1 MWFDFF
7 NRVLKIDWAV
17 TFNVNVLNISL
28 SNFTAAAHVDI
39 LGNETILF
47 GVNYWKSMDWDQY
60 FITFAMNTNAV
71 VEVLELISR
80 SELHVDVFAD
90 TRGNH
95 ALFTILYL
103 KESCCR
109 R

>member
-28 SNFTAAAHVDI
+28 SNFAAAAHVDV
-39 LGNETILF
+39 LGNEIILF
-47 GVNYWKSMDWDQY
+47 GVNYWISMDRDQY

-71 VEVLELISR
+71 IKVLELIAR
-80 SELHVDVFAD
+80 CELHVDVFAD
-90 TRGNH
+90 T
-95 ALFTILYL
+95 
-103 KESCCR
+103 
-109 R
+109 

>member
-17 TFNVNVLNISL
+17 TFNINVFHICL
-28 SNFTAAAHVDI
+28 SNFAATAHVDI
-39 LGNETILF
+39 LGNEIILF

-90 TRGNH
+90 T
-95 ALFTILYL
+95 
-103 KESCCR
+103 
-109 R
+109 